1 MLSIEQ
7 INNIIDL
14 YSHSDILMLEYIY
27 SLDLQDV
34 KTREMLLELIEL
46 NNTQLD
52 TPIYYKK
59 REEFLNHLGFWFD
72 SKTCG
77 LNFGV
82 LDYLDYVLEDD
93 EKDFGGIPYDGYT
106 LRDYLQETD
115 LPFNIE
121 IDELNKMLPK
131 SGIRPIQIIETEKT
145 IK

>member
-7 INNIIDL
+7 IDNIIDL
-14 YSHSDILMLEYIY
+14 YNTGDIFMLEYIY

-34 KTREMLLELIEL
+34 KTREMLSELIEL

-77 LNFGV
+77 LNFGA
-82 LDYLDYVLEDD
+82 
-93 EKDFGGIPYDGYT
+93 
-106 LRDYLQETD
+106 
-115 LPFNIE
+115 
-121 IDELNKMLPK
+121 
-131 SGIRPIQIIETEKT
+131 
-145 IK
+145 